1 MKQFLSALLQDKNG
15 QYSLRE
21 LSMCILIAALLISW
35 IAQQFFDKAVPEF
48 MFFTLAS
55 LVAAGCFGYSMER
68 RQQIENN

>member
-1 MKQFLSALLQDKNG
+1 MKQFLSALMQDKNG

-21 LSMCILIAALLISW
+21 LAVCILLIALLVAW
-35 IAQQFFDKAVPEF
+35 IAQQFYNKAIPES

-68 RQQIENN
+68 RQVTENN